1 MTTTWTREDELFRLN
16 VTQLAA
22 TAPVS
27 PEEEARLLRQMT
39 TGQKAY
45 RRLNRTSN
53 LDEKEKAQFGR
64 EVAAGA
70 KARERLI
77 QANGRLVIS
86 IARNYLGHGLSLAE
100 LCQEGVLGLIRAID
114 KFDLRKGVR
123 LSTYASY
130 WIRQS
135 VGRAVAVQT
144 RLIRLPIHR
153 VDQLSRVRRVTGELT
168 QTLGRTPHLE
178 EIANHLEEPVEKIED
193 LLEFSHP
200 VRSLDEPVGD
210 DELTTF
216 GDFIENDVAQGLDEQ
231 VDKGLLEQAV
241 REALASLDA
250 RESRIVELRYGL
262 RDGKMLTLQD
272 VAERFGLTRERIRQ
286 IEKEA
291 IQKLRRGET
300 FKYLNTF
307 VS

>member
-1 MTTTWTREDELFRLN
+1 MATTWTREDELFRLN

-22 TAPVS
+22 TAPVP
-27 PEEEARLLRQMT
+27 PEEETRLLRQMT

-45 RRLNRTSN
+45 RRLNRTSS
-53 LDEKEKAQFGR
+53 LDEKEKAQLGR

>member
-1 MTTTWTREDELFRLN
+1 MATTWTGEDELFRLN

-22 TAPVS
+22 TAPVL
-27 PEEEARLLRQMT
+27 PEEETRLLREMV

-45 RRLNRTSN
+45 RRLNRTAN
-53 LDEKEKAQFGR
+53 LDEMEKKQLSR
-64 EVAAGA
+64 DVAAGF

-178 EIANHLEEPVEKIED
+178 EIADHLEEPIEKIED
-193 LLEFSHP
+193 LIEMSHP
-200 VRSLDEPVGD
+200 VRSLDEPVGED
-210 DELTTF
+210 DQATYS
-216 GDFIENDVAQGLDEQ
+216 DFIENDFAQGLDEQ
-231 VDKGLLEQAV
+231 VDKTLLEQEV
-241 REALASLDA
+241 RQALAALDA

-291 IQKLRRGET
+291 IQKLRRAGSSER
-300 FKYLNTF
+300 LSAF
-307 VS
+307 VR